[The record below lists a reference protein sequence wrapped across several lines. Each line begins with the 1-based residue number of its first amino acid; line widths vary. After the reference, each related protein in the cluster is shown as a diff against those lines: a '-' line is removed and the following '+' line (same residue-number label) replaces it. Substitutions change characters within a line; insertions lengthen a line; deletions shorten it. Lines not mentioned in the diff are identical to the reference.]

1 MHSGEDSSQAYR
13 RFPIIMCLREDDYD
27 LLFNKGVFNGTREYM
42 EYISYNGLVGSFA
55 KVSQRLAGQAK
66 EVVIVDMTKPVL
78 DSVIKLKDNDIK
90 KIEDVEDIPDEFK
103 NYGKKKEDVQ
113 TSEEKA
119 KNWVWTPGK

>member
-1 MHSGEDSSQAYR
+1 M
-13 RFPIIMCLREDDYD
+13 P
-27 LLFNKGVFNGTREYM
+27 KVFNIMQYCKHPITG
-42 EYISYNGLVGSFA
+42 
-55 KVSQRLAGQAK
+55 
-66 EVVIVDMTKPVL
+66 EVLITEEQ
-78 DSVIKLKDNDIK
+78 IK

>member
-1 MHSGEDSSQAYR
+1 
-13 RFPIIMCLREDDYD
+13 
-27 LLFNKGVFNGTREYM
+27 M

-113 TSEEKA
+113 TLEDQA

>member
-1 MHSGEDSSQAYR
+1 MGQGTPRY
-13 RFPIIMCLREDDYD
+13 
-27 LLFNKGVFNGTREYM
+27 VFEIQGTFSVSDCSNRKKNEVNGY
-42 EYISYNGLVGSFA
+42 A
-55 KVSQRLAGQAK
+55 KSVSQRLAGQAK